1 MPGIIPGMLID
12 PADLKGPDAY
22 RLMISVIVPRPI
34 AWVSTADAEGVLNAA
49 PFSYFQALSSR
60 PPMIMIAVGRRR
72 GGASKDTR
80 RNIEATGEFVVNVVS
95 EDSAAAM
102 VKCSVDHP
110 PEVSEFDTAGLTAVP
125 SVKVKPPRIAE
136 CAVAME
142 CRLDRVLEIGSSGVC
157 VGEVVLFHVRD
168 DVVNEDGT
176 VDPVRLRPLG
186 RMGGSSY
193 APLREVLDIA
203 QDGRAE
209 TTSGEMLAFWV
220 DLRGQTIRL
229 VRRLEA
235 QHLTRVLGEG
245 GETVGRIVRHIAA
258 ATAWMRLLLAGRENE
273 DEHRAWDPSWT
284 PARLAEELEADQRE
298 FEAAIRVGRPKAR
311 ELLRRAIRHEAWH
324 QGQIAAA
331 LRGRFGPGE
340 LWKL

>member
-1 MPGIIPGMLID
+1 MRID

-34 AWVSTADAEGVLNAA
+34 AWVSTVSAGGVLNAA

-60 PPMIMIAVGRRR
+60 PPMIMIAVGQRR
-72 GGASKDTR
+72 GGTLKDTR
-80 RNIEATGEFVVNVVS
+80 SNIEATGEFVVNVVS

-110 PEVSEFDTAGLTAVP
+110 PEVSEFDTAGLTPAP
-125 SVKVKPPRIAE
+125 SVKVTPPRIAE
-136 CAVAME
+136 SAVAME

-157 VGEVVLFHVRD
+157 IGEVVLFHVSD
-168 DVVNEDGT
+168 DVANEDGT

-193 APLREVLDIA
+193 APLREVLEIA
-203 QDGRAE
+203 QDGTAE
-209 TTSGEMLAFWV
+209 TAAGEMLAFWI
-220 DLRGQTIRL
+220 DLRQHTIRM
-229 VRRLEA
+229 VQRLHA
-235 QHLTRVLGEG
+235 DHLPRALGEG

-258 ATAWMRLLLAGRENE
+258 ATAWMRLLLEGREDE
-273 DEHRAWDPSWT
+273 DEHKAWDPSWT
-284 PARLAEELEADQRE
+284 PARLAAELVADQRE
-298 FEAAIRVGRPKAR
+298 FEVAIRVWRPEAR

-331 LRGRFGPGE
+331 LRGQFEPWE